1 MKNKSRPAPR
11 PPWTGGRTPKPPN
24 LVKPSPPPAPP
35 NNVSEIGQPF
45 DPAKLSASIK
55 TTTVHLVMSRLARQE
70 IDLNPDYQRNAR
82 IWDRTTRSRLIESLL
97 LRIPLSMFHV
107 AADNNDHWHVVD
119 GLQRLYS
126 LKSFVLDKTLK
137 LHRLEYFTQ
146 FERFSYDDLPRRM
159 QRRIN
164 DTELA
169 FHVVDTR
176 TPDTVMFNVFKRVA
190 TGGKPLTPR
199 EIRLRSIDRAQGRRQ
214 HPPSLES

>member
-1 MKNKSRPAPR
+1 M
-11 PPWTGGRTPKPPN
+11 
-24 LVKPSPPPAPP
+24 
-35 NNVSEIGQPF
+35 
-45 DPAKLSASIK
+45 KLSASTK

-107 AADNNDHWHVVD
+107 AA
-119 GLQRLYS
+119 
-126 LKSFVLDKTLK
+126 
-137 LHRLEYFTQ
+137 
-146 FERFSYDDLPRRM
+146 ERFSYDDLPRRM

-176 TPDTVMFNVFKRVA
+176 TPDTVMFNVFERVA
-190 TGGKPLTPR
+190 TGGKPLTPQ
-199 EIRLRSIDRAQGRRQ
+199 EIRLRSINRAQGRRQ